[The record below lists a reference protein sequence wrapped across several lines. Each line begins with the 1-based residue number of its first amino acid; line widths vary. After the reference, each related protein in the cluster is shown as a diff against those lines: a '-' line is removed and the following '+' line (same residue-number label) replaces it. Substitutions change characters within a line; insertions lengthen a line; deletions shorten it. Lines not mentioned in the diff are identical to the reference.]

1 MPSER
6 NLLPYTIPEQA
17 GVPSAAIE
25 TYLKAL
31 QAQKLALHDVLM
43 VRHGQI
49 IFEAYWKPMD
59 ETFRHRLYSC
69 SKSFVSC
76 AVGLLIEQGLLSLED
91 KAISFFPDKA
101 PANPHPWLAMMTIRD
116 LLRMSTCYER
126 GASYRPS
133 DPDWEATFFT
143 DEISHRPGAVFSY
156 CTTATTMLCMIIKRV
171 TGKEFT
177 QVLRPVFDALG
188 VSEALYCIETPCGHE
203 WGGSGVMA
211 TPREF
216 AAFANLVLHR
226 GAHEGKQLLPR
237 DYLLEATSKQ
247 IDNSIDHASVDEG
260 MGYGYQFW
268 MTREG
273 GFLFN
278 GMGCQFALCLPDK
291 DFILITNG
299 YEELNKKGTA
309 EIFNA
314 FWREV
319 YPKLADAPLPADETA
334 LAALLRRADGLELL
348 RPDGAVD
355 SPAAARVNGVTY
367 EMAENQMG
375 LRRVRFEF
383 NGDQG
388 VMRYET
394 ERGRHALP
402 FGFGKQVA
410 CEFPE
415 THYNG
420 KRIGAPLGR
429 GLKCQVSAA
438 WQRENELM
446 IYCHVIDM
454 HLAQL
459 RIAASFTGEDV
470 TLRTAKHAEFILQ
483 EYAGFASGTAGRQS
497 GGEM

>member
-1 MPSER
+1 MSTEKKPMPR
-6 NLLPYTIPEQA
+6 CTPEQA
-17 GVPSAAIE
+17 GVPSAAIDA
-25 TYLKAL
+25 YLKAL
-31 QAQKLALHDVLM
+31 TAQKLALHDVLM

-76 AVGLLIEQGLLSLED
+76 AVGLLIEQGKLRLD
-91 KAISFFPDKA
+91 DRAVSFFPDKA

-116 LLRMSTCYER
+116 LLRMATCYDR
-126 GASYRPS
+126 GASYTPA

-143 DEISHRPGAVFSY
+143 DNVTHRPGAVFSY
-156 CTTATTMLCMIIKRV
+156 CTTATTMLCMIIRRV
-171 TGKEFT
+171 SGKEFT
-177 QVLRPVFDALG
+177 QVLRPVFDELG
-188 VSEALYCIETPCGHE
+188 ISEELYCIESPCGHE

-216 AAFANLVLHR
+216 AKFANLVMHY

-237 DYLLEATSKQ
+237 DYLIQATSKQ
-247 IDNSIDHASVDEG
+247 IDNSVDHACVDEG
-260 MGYGYQFW
+260 LGYGYQFW
-268 MTREG
+268 VTREG

-291 DFILITNG
+291 DFILVTNG
-299 YEELNKKGTA
+299 YEELNKKATA

-319 YPKLADAPLPADETA
+319 YPKLADAPLPADGA
-334 LAALLRRADGLELL
+334 GQNALLERAAALELL
-348 RPDGAVD
+348 RPDGALS
-355 SPAAARVNGVTY
+355 SPVAERVNGVTY
-367 EMAENQMG
+367 EMAENAMG

-383 NGDQG
+383 GGDQG

-394 ERGRHALP
+394 ARGEHALP
-402 FGFGKQVA
+402 FGLGRQIA
-410 CEFPE
+410 CPFPE
-415 THYNG
+415 THYHG
-420 KRIGAPLGR
+420 KRIGTPLGR
-429 GLKCQVSAA
+429 GLNCQVSAA
-438 WQRENELM
+438 WERENELM

-459 RIAASFTGEDV
+459 RIAVSFTDGAV

-483 EYAGFASGTAGRQS
+483 EYAGFASGEAL
-497 GGEM
+497 

>member
-1 MPSER
+1 MPSEKKPMPR
-6 NLLPYTIPEQA
+6 CTPEQA
-17 GVPSAAIE
+17 GVPSAAIDA
-25 TYLKAL
+25 YLKAL
-31 QAQKLALHDVLM
+31 TEQKLALHDVLM
-43 VRHGQI
+43 IRHGRI

-76 AVGLLIEQGLLSLED
+76 AVGLLIEQGKLRLDD

-101 PANPHPWLAMMTIRD
+101 PAHPHPWLAMMTIRD
-116 LLRMSTCYER
+116 LLRMSTCYDR
-126 GASYRPS
+126 GASYKPS

-143 DEISHRPGAVFSY
+143 DKVSHVPGAVFSY

-171 TGKEFT
+171 SGREFT
-177 QVLRPVFDALG
+177 QVLRPVFDELG
-188 VSEALYCIETPCGHE
+188 ISDELYCIETPCGHE

-216 AAFANLVLHR
+216 AKFANLVMHY
-226 GAHEGKQLLPR
+226 GAHEGRQLLPR
-237 DYLLEATSKQ
+237 DYLMEATSKQ
-247 IDNSIDHASVDEG
+247 IDNSVDHASVDEG

-268 MTREG
+268 VTRNN

-278 GMGCQFALCLPDK
+278 GMGCQFALCLPEK
-291 DFILITNG
+291 DFVLVTNG
-299 YEELNKKGTA
+299 YEELNKKATA
-309 EIFNA
+309 EIFGA
-314 FWREV
+314 FWREI
-319 YPKLADAPLPADETA
+319 YPNLSDAPLPESE
-334 LAALLRRADGLELL
+334 AAHRTLLRRADALELL
-348 RPDGAVD
+348 RPDGALT
-355 SPAAARVNGVTY
+355 SPVAAAVNGVRY
-367 EMAENQMG
+367 RMAENEMG
-375 LRRVRFEF
+375 IRRVWFEF
-383 NGDQG
+383 SENEG

-402 FGFGKQVA
+402 FGLGKQIA

-415 THYNG
+415 VHYNG

-429 GLKCQVSAA
+429 GLNCQVSAA

-459 RIAASFTGEDV
+459 RIAVSFKNGTV
-470 TLRTAKHAEFILQ
+470 TLHTAKHAEFILQ
-483 EYAGFASGTAGRQS
+483 EYAGFASGEAEG
-497 GGEM
+497 

>member
-1 MPSER
+1 MPSEKNPMPR
-6 NLLPYTIPEQA
+6 CTPEQA
-17 GVPSAAIE
+17 GVPSAAIDR
-25 TYLKAL
+25 YIKAL
-31 QAQKLALHDVLM
+31 SEQKLALHDVLM
-43 VRHGQI
+43 IRHGQI
-49 IFEAYWKPMD
+49 LFEAYWKPMD

-76 AVGLLIEQGLLSLED
+76 AVGLLVGQGELSLDD

-101 PANPHPWLAMMTIRD
+101 PVNPHPWLAMMTIRD
-116 LLRMSTCYER
+116 LLRMSTCYDR
-126 GASYRPS
+126 GSSYRPD

-143 DEISHRPGAVFSY
+143 DRISHRPGAVFSY
-156 CTTATTMLCMIIKRV
+156 CTTGTTMLCMIIKRV
-171 TGKEFT
+171 TGMEFT
-177 QVLRPVFDALG
+177 QVLRPVFDELG
-188 VSEALYCIETPCGHE
+188 ISDELYCIETPCGHE

-216 AAFANLVLHR
+216 AKFANLVMHY
-226 GAHEGKQLLPR
+226 GEHDGKQLLPR

-247 IDNSIDHASVDEG
+247 IDNSIDHGSVDEG

-268 MTREG
+268 VTKNN

-278 GMGCQFALCLPDK
+278 GMGCQYALCLPEK
-291 DFILITNG
+291 DFILLTNG
-299 YEELNKKGTA
+299 YEELNVKAKG

-319 YPKLADAPLPADETA
+319 YPNLSDAPLAADEA
-334 LAALLRRADGLELL
+334 AQGALLARAASLELL
-348 RPDGAVD
+348 RPDGALS
-355 SPAAARVNGVTY
+355 SPVACQVSGVVY
-367 EMAENQMG
+367 EMEENDMG
-375 LRRVRFEF
+375 LRCVSFDFGGGE
-383 NGDQG
+383 G

-394 ERGRHALP
+394 ARGAHALP
-402 FGFGKQVA
+402 FGFGKQAA

-420 KRIGAPLGR
+420 RRIGAPLGR

-438 WQRENELM
+438 WERENELM

-459 RIAASFTGEDV
+459 RIAVSFCENTV
-470 TLRTAKHAEFILQ
+470 TLRTAKHAEFFLQ
-483 EYAGFASGTAGRQS
+483 EYAGFASGVAKK
-497 GGEM
+497 